1 VTIYLV
7 IPLLLVVA
15 VLQTSLMSYFAVWG
29 VFADLPILFVV
40 SWGLLEGSR
49 EGALWGFIAGVAT
62 DALSGAPFGAAT
74 FALMAVGFLAG
85 LGEANVSRAQFAL
98 PLVIIFLGT
107 VLYDLMFL
115 LIVRMSGQPVVWL
128 ESLVRIVLP
137 SAALNTVLAPLIY
150 GPMRLL
156 HNRFIREE
164 MEF

>member
-7 IPLLLVVA
+7 VPLLLVVA
-15 VLQTSLMSYFAVWG
+15 VLQTSLVPHFALWG
-29 VFADLPILFVV
+29 VFVDLPILFVG
-40 SWGLLEGSR
+40 SWGLLAGSR
-49 EGALWGFIAGVAT
+49 EGLLWGFIAGVTT

-98 PLVIIFLGT
+98 PLVTIFLAT
-107 VLYDLMFL
+107 VLYDLVFL
-115 LIVRMSGQPVVWL
+115 LIVRISGQPVVWL
-128 ESLVRIVLP
+128 ESLLRIVLP

>member
-15 VLQTSLMSYFAVWG
+15 VLQTSLMPHLTLWG
-29 VFADLPILFVV
+29 VFADLPVLFVGG
-40 SWGLLEGSR
+40 WGLVAGSR
-49 EGALWGFIAGVAT
+49 EGAMWGFLAGLAT

-74 FALMAVGFLAG
+74 FALMTVGFLAG
-85 LGEANVSRAQFAL
+85 LAEANVSRAQFAL
-98 PLVIIFLGT
+98 PLVAIFLAT

-115 LIVRMSGQPVVWL
+115 VVVRVSGQPVVWL
-128 ESLVRIVLP
+128 DSLLRIILP
-137 SAALNTVLAPLIY
+137 SAVLNTALAPLIY

-164 MEF
+164 MGF

>member
-15 VLQTSLMSYFAVWG
+15 VLQTSLVPSFTLWG
-29 VFADLPILFVV
+29 VFVDLPILVV
-40 SWGLLEGSR
+40 ASWGLLAGSR
-49 EGALWGFIAGVAT
+49 EGTVWGFIAGVAT

-85 LGEANVSRAQFAL
+85 LGGANVSRAQLAL
-98 PLVIIFLGT
+98 PLVTIFLAT
-107 VLYDLMFL
+107 VVYNLTFL
-115 LIVRMSGQPVVWL
+115 FIVRILGQPVVWL
-128 ESLVRIVLP
+128 ESLIRIVLP